1 MIISHQKTFKLH
13 INITAMKEILL
24 TSIVLL
30 TVMTVLLGLYGVA
43 VMAQETEVVS
53 DTNNLTE
60 TDTNNM
66 TGEDNA
72 TEPVAG
78 MISRK
83 D

>member
-1 MIISHQKTFKLH
+1 LHQKTFKLH

-30 TVMTVLLGLYGVA
+30 TVMTVLLGLYGVP

>member
-1 MIISHQKTFKLH
+1 
-13 INITAMKEILL
+13 MKEILL

-30 TVMTVLLGLYGVA
+30 TVMTVLLGLYGVP